1 MKHIQ
6 IWSDFACPFCWI
18 GEKRLKD
25 AIKELGVE
33 NEIRVTYRAFE
44 LNPDAPI
51 KPQGDTK
58 ELMAKKYGLTPE
70 EAQKRIEAI
79 EKMAKDI
86 NIDMKF
92 GKAKHTSTFD
102 AHRLMKF
109 AETNY
114 EPSIVD
120 ALNYSLFFAYFTK
133 NESLAD
139 RKLLLSL
146 AEDAGMDATQSNEV
160 LNSDLFANDVR
171 YDEREAAERG
181 IHGVPYILFDGE
193 FAVPGAVS
201 TDDFKTALRDMLGKV
216 KEKPNFKA
224 SNCDEN
230 GCEVKQGI

>member
-18 GEKRLKD
+18 GEKRLND

-33 NEIRVTYRAFE
+33 NEVKITYRAFE
-44 LNPDAPI
+44 LNPNAPI
-51 KPQGDTK
+51 KPQGETQ
-58 ELMAKKYGLTPE
+58 ELMARKYGLTAD
-70 EAQKRIEAI
+70 EAKKRIEAI

-92 GKAKHTSTFD
+92 GKVKHTSTFD

-114 EPSIVD
+114 EQSVVD
-120 ALNYSLFFAYFTK
+120 ALNFSLFFAYFTK

-146 AEDAGMDATQSNEV
+146 AEDAGLDATQANEV
-160 LNSDLFANDVR
+160 LNSDLYARDVR
-171 YDEREAAERG
+171 YDEQEAAERG
-181 IHGVPYILFDGE
+181 VRGVPYFVFDGE

-216 KEKPNFKA
+216 KEKPDFKA
-224 SNCDEN
+224 PTCDEF
-230 GCEVKQGI
+230 GCNVN